1 MSTLFVLSEVRGVV
15 VVIFSLHKQKREE
28 EKNAQAVRADA
39 QPRTDEEGC
48 GCSDAVM
55 VIL

>member
-1 MSTLFVLSEVRGVV
+1 VV

-48 GCSDAVM
+48 G
-55 VIL
+55 